1 VLDPAVC
8 PISADP
14 DQLVLKTTS
23 VELDEAAAARQ
34 PGLHAGRYAV
44 LTVSATG
51 VGMDAATRIRI
62 FEPFF
67 TTKEPGKGTGL
78 GLSTVYGIVQQH
90 GGFVSVESASGGG
103 TTFRIHLPHVE
114 AAVEAAETEPEPAAA
129 DGHKAPRLAVLQ
141 KPFTPESLAHRVRE
155 TIQAMKVPG

>member
-1 VLDPAVC
+1 MEKMLRPLIGEHISLTTVLDPAVC

-14 DQLVLKTTS
+14 
-23 VELDEAAAARQ
+23 DEAAAARQ

-90 GGFVSVESASGGG
+90 GGFVSVESASRVG
-103 TTFRIHLPHVE
+103 TTFRIHLPH
-114 AAVEAAETEPEPAAA
+114 VEAAETEPEPAAA
-129 DGHKAPRLAVLQ
+129 DGTKPGAWPSFRSPSRPRVWH
-141 KPFTPESLAHRVRE
+141 TGYVRRF
-155 TIQAMKVPG
+155 KR